1 VRAGKK
7 RYLDVW
13 PVNFLT
19 AEDTD
24 VTDNTSLFLFQ
35 LACIVNMVSF
45 LVSLSSVSYI
55 TSLLIVTPHR
65 YQSYSNQLHQLQWRV
80 LTLMILSSLSD
91 PDPH

>member
-1 VRAGKK
+1 VYPQLFETEKAFKPFFFSSELKFRVRAGKK

-45 LVSLSSVSYI
+45 LVSLSSVSCI
-55 TSLLIVTPHR
+55 TSLLIVTPH
-65 YQSYSNQLHQLQWRV
+65 H
-80 LTLMILSSLSD
+80 
-91 PDPH
+91 

>member
-1 VRAGKK
+1 MKFRMRAGKK

-35 LACIVNMVSF
+35 LACIVNMVSLF
-45 LVSLSSVSYI
+45 FFGGGGEQGSKVLGRKGWDSNLETVENSV
-55 TSLLIVTPHR
+55 
-65 YQSYSNQLHQLQWRV
+65 
-80 LTLMILSSLSD
+80 D
-91 PDPH
+91 G

>member
-1 VRAGKK
+1 MRAGKK

-45 LVSLSSVSYI
+45 LLSY
-55 TSLLIVTPHR
+55 LLGYTYLVVVF
-65 YQSYSNQLHQLQWRV
+65 L
-80 LTLMILSSLSD
+80 
-91 PDPH
+91 

>member
-1 VRAGKK
+1 LFVFFSSELKFRVRAGKK
-7 RYLDVW
+7 RFLDVW

-45 LVSLSSVSYI
+45 LLSYLLGYTWSLSSD
-55 TSLLIVTPHR
+55 
-65 YQSYSNQLHQLQWRV
+65 
-80 LTLMILSSLSD
+80 D
-91 PDPH
+91 PIRIS